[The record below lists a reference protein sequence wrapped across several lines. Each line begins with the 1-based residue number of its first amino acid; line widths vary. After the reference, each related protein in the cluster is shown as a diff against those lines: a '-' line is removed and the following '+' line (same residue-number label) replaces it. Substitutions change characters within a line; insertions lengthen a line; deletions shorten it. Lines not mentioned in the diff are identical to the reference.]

1 MIVEIIGWSA
11 AVLIL
16 LAYILLSL
24 GRIAADSVAYQGL
37 NIVGAAGF
45 IINSGINGAIPSAAL
60 NVVWLGIGLFAL
72 SRILRRRGAGHG

>member
-1 MIVEIIGWSA
+1 VIVEIIGWSA

-24 GRIAADSVAYQGL
+24 GRIAANSVAYQGL

-45 IINSGINGAIPSAAL
+45 ILNSGINGAIPSAAL

-72 SRILRRRGAGHG
+72 SRILRRQRAKDE